1 MSRTVD
7 LHMHTTRSDGRLTP
21 TALVRLLTERKVSV
35 ASITD
40 HDSTMGLD
48 EAFEEAQHHPD
59 LRLVPGVEIS
69 ADNPLEPNTDIHLL
83 GYFFDPKS
91 SELQARLRRFR
102 EERDG
107 RGQAM
112 VERLGEIGKPV
123 DWERVKEIAGDA
135 AIGRPHIAL
144 AMVERGYIKTAA
156 EAFRGYL
163 DDDGIA
169 FVSRPHL
176 SMADAVAMVEQAGGI
191 TVLAHPLYIN
201 NYEVL
206 LGTLK
211 DAGVVGFEVHYA
223 QFSKTGRKAL
233 AAIARDLDLLPCGG
247 SDYHAM
253 GYESEPLPGSAGP
266 PLEVVQ
272 ELERLAV
279 ERRRR

>member
-1 MSRTVD
+1 MSPTAD
-7 LHMHTTRSDGRLTP
+7 LHLHTTLSDGRLSP
-21 TALVRLLTERKVSV
+21 TELVRLLAERKVSV

-48 EAFEEAQHHPD
+48 EAFEEARQHPD

-91 SELQARLRRFR
+91 SNLQARLRRFR

-135 AIGRPHIAL
+135 GVGRPHIAL

-169 FVSRPHL
+169 FVARPHL
-176 SMADAVAMVEQAGGI
+176 SMTDAVTMVEQAGGI
-191 TVLAHPLYIN
+191 TVLAHPLYIK

-223 QFSKTGRKAL
+223 QFSKNGRKAL
-233 AAIARDLDLLPCGG
+233 AAIAKELDLLPCGG

-253 GYESEPLPGSAGP
+253 GYESEPLPGTAGP

-272 ELERLAV
+272 EMERLAV